1 MSTLR
6 ARRPLAPRPSGTDG
20 QTARRTV
27 RTAASRAHLY
37 ILRSEFS
44 QDRNTAGEKF
54 PGFVRARFLSF
65 GFFFDFSARGGVI
78 AAKAC
83 NNREKFT
90 VADVTKRERN
100 NGLVKG
106 KRGYTFTEAI
116 YGLSRQRGE

>member
-1 MSTLR
+1 MNFPKTGTL
-6 ARRPLAPRPSGTDG
+6 LE
-20 QTARRTV
+20 
-27 RTAASRAHLY
+27 
-37 ILRSEFS
+37 RSFLVSSELVF
-44 QDRNTAGEKF
+44 
-54 PGFVRARFLSF
+54 FLSV
-65 GFFFDFSARGGVI
+65 FFFDFSARGGVI

-90 VADVTKRERN
+90 VADVTERERN